1 MGEACG
7 DLVVPVVHL
16 GESGSEVSQQ
26 LMSRPAREVSEIIS
40 KCCVPLIS
48 KFCPLCS

>member
-26 LMSRPAREVSEIIS
+26 LMSSPAHEVSEIIS